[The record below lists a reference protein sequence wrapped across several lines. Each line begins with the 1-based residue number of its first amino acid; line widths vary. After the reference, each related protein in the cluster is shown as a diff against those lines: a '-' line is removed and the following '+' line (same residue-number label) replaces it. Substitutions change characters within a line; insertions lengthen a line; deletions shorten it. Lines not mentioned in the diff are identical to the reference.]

1 VVGALKRGKGLECV
15 WGGGGGEEIIWTCKE
30 FGSIGLSYLC
40 GERESATEQPVKPSI
55 QRDDDKQTIQTLVIT
70 AGRRKKES

>member
-1 VVGALKRGKGLECV
+1 MWSR
-15 WGGGGGEEIIWTCKE
+15 GGGGRRERNYLDMQRVEE

-40 GERESATEQPVKPSI
+40 GERERERANDQPVKPSI